1 MSNNEAIK
9 IEIEKIVNGIIN
21 SARLQGRYNL
31 RKRIEYAENFD
42 RFQALEDECSE
53 KLENNLKKLHEILE
67 TI

>member
-1 MSNNEAIK
+1 MSNNEAVK

-31 RKRIEYAENFD
+31 RKRVECAENFD
-42 RFQALEDECSE
+42 RFQALEDECNE

-67 TI
+67 TL